1 MNAYDHA
8 LHHLTNRILA
18 ASSDRTPLRL
28 RGTGSKDFYG
38 ESLQGEVLDTT
49 TLTGITSYEP
59 TELVV
64 TVRAGTLLA
73 EVEATLAEKNQCLA
87 FEPPRFGT
95 QGGGTVGGM
104 VAAGLSGPSRASVG
118 ALRDYVLGAE
128 IINGRGEHLTFGGQV
143 MKNVAGYDVSR
154 LMVGAMGTLGLI
166 TQVSLKVLSAAPA
179 EATLMCA
186 GLPQQ
191 VALDLLNRWGGQPL
205 PLNASCWVHDTTA
218 SPAQD
223 YLFIRLRGA
232 VAAVESACPRMVA
245 DVLASGGQAV
255 RMDNAQAMP
264 DWQACRDQTMPFFSA
279 PSPEM
284 GLWRLSV
291 PQTAPALKLPYAQF
305 IEWHGGLRWCWAPLE
320 AQDLLR
326 KAASDVGGYATLFIA
341 PSAIALDS
349 SARFSPINSALASIH
364 QRLKAEFDPAGIF
377 NRGRLVANL

>member
-1 MNAYDHA
+1 
-8 LHHLTNRILA
+8 
-18 ASSDRTPLRL
+18 
-28 RGTGSKDFYG
+28 
-38 ESLQGEVLDTT
+38 
-49 TLTGITSYEP
+49 
-59 TELVV
+59 
-64 TVRAGTLLA
+64 
-73 EVEATLAEKNQCLA
+73 
-87 FEPPRFGT
+87 
-95 QGGGTVGGM
+95 
-104 VAAGLSGPSRASVG
+104 
-118 ALRDYVLGAE
+118 
-128 IINGRGEHLTFGGQV
+128 

-166 TQVSLKVLSAAPA
+166 TQVSLKVLSTAPA